1 MPVVE
6 GVTEMDNR
14 NLEVGLRITEL
25 RKKRGY
31 TREKFSELA
40 DISVQFLADIEKGR
54 KSMTIPTLRRI
65 AATLNVTTDYI
76 VNGVSPLA
84 PDNDLVTMLC
94 SMSPQARIYAEKL
107 LTVFNEAL
115 LHSQDSD

>member
-31 TREKFSELA
+31 TREKLAEFA

-76 VNGVSPLA
+76 VNGVSPHT
-84 PDNDLVTMLC
+84 PGNDLVAMLC
-94 SMSPQARIYAEKL
+94 AMPPQAQVYAEKL
-107 LTVFNEAL
+107 LTIYNEAL
-115 LHSQDSD
+115 LHSQDSN